1 MNLETGRQLVF
12 FEIYASL
19 FFRTVCNNA
28 FVSFQKNIIRNDI
41 SY

>member
-19 FFRTVCNNA
+19 FFRTVSNNA